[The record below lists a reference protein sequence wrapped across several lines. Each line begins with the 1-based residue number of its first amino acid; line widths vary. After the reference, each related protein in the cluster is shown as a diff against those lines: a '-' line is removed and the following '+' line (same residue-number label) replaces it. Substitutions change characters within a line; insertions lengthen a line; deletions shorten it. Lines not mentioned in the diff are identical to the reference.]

1 MKNTLT
7 DMLKARMLVLL
18 DRWEKQTK
26 VVKSEMEKY
35 LAGEDIS
42 RIQISKDVTFM
53 KDTFGQI
60 DGIMKNLK

>member
-7 DMLKARMLVLL
+7 DMLKARLLVLL
-18 DRWEKQTK
+18 NRWEKQTK

>member
-7 DMLKARMLVLL
+7 DMVRARMLVLL

-26 VVKSEMEKY
+26 KVKDEMERY

-42 RIQISKDVTFM
+42 RIQISKSVTFM
-53 KDTFGQI
+53 KDTFAQI

>member
-1 MKNTLT
+1 MKETLT
-7 DMLKARMLVLL
+7 DMLKARLLVLL
-18 DRWEKQTK
+18 NRWEKQTK

-35 LAGEDIS
+35 LAGEDIN

>member
-7 DMLKARMLVLL
+7 DMLRARMLVLL
-18 DRWEKQTK
+18 NRWEKQTK
-26 VVKSEMEKY
+26 IVKSEMEKY
-35 LAGEDIS
+35 LAGENIS

-60 DGIMKNLK
+60 DEIMKNLK

>member
-7 DMLKARMLVLL
+7 DMLKARLLVLL
-18 DRWEKQTK
+18 NRWEKQTQI
-26 VVKSEMEKY
+26 VKSEMERY
-35 LAGEDIS
+35 LEGEDIS

>member
-7 DMLKARMLVLL
+7 DMLKARLLVLL
-18 DRWEKQTK
+18 NRWEKQTK

-35 LAGEDIS
+35 LEGEDIS
-42 RIQISKDVTFM
+42 RIQISKSVTFM